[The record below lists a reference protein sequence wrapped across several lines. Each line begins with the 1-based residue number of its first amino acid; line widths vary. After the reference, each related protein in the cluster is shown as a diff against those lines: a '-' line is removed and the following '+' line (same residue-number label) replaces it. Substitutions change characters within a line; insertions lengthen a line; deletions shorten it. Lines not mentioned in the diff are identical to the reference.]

1 MGVYV
6 KDMVMPD
13 NCYECPCLRE
23 DDLDGVKALQC
34 NVTFRTDVGGGR
46 RPAECPLVEVG
57 TPHGRLSSRQNHER
71 TATGSGIAL

>member
-6 KDMVMPD
+6 KDMVMPET
-13 NCYECPCLRE
+13 CYECPCLRE

-46 RPAECPLVEVG
+46 RPAECPLVEVA
-57 TPHGRLSSRQNHER
+57 TPHGNLIDAGGPAVIEAES
-71 TATGSGIAL
+71 